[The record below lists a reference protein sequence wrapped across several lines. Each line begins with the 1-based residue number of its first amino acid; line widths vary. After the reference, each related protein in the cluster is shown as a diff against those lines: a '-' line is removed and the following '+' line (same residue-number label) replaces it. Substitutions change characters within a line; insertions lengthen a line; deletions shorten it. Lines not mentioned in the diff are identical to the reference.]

1 MRRALVLTQE
11 SARNP
16 FRASLPPHVFVVED
30 NVELSE
36 KEQAPAKN
44 VPFWRLTASDVRGF
58 ATTYFATLA
67 AALAFLA

>member
-16 FRASLPPHVFVVED
+16 FRASLPPHVFKVEGD
-30 NVELSE
+30 GEPSDE
-36 KEQAPAKN
+36 KQAPAKN